1 MIRHMADEEPDGV
14 ELEHPN
20 RDKAA
25 SKVTKWIV
33 IALLLVSVA
42 LMVFVTL
49 GGWTALEGAK
59 GPLVAYILI
68 YLILAFYCARWRT
81 GTLPLAA
88 ALGIVLLIFAA
99 IAGPEWYARDG
110 TGYTDP
116 AVASS
121 VLGLATL
128 LLVPVQ
134 FLLIAFAMRGF
145 SQNWQVEV
153 ERPREPGSAPA

>member
-1 MIRHMADEEPDGV
+1 MIDHMGGEENPEV
-14 ELEHPN
+14 IVEHPN
-20 RDKAA
+20 RHKAA

-42 LMVFVTL
+42 LMAFVTI

-59 GPLVAYILI
+59 GPLIAYMLI
-68 YLILAFYCARWRT
+68 YVILAFYCARWRT

-99 IAGPEWYARDG
+99 IAGPEWYSRDE

-116 AVASS
+116 AVASG

-145 SQNWQVEV
+145 SQNWHVEV
-153 ERPREPGSAPA
+153 ERPREPGPSTA